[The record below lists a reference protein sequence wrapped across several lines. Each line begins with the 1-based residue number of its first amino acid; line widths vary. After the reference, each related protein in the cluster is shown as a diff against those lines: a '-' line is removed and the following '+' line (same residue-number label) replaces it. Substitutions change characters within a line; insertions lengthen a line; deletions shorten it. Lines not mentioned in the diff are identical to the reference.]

1 MKNVEYWMGYYVNEF
16 TTPNEIIAH
25 FNLEEGIQSGIH
37 DWNNECEIECEVRTK
52 QEIEIIKNDLHN
64 IRVNIVNTLRGLRQI
79 EEYLESKLSKK
90 ENKNDV

>member
-37 DWNNECEIECEVRTK
+37 DWNNECELECEVRTK
-52 QEIEIIKNDLHN
+52 QEIE
-64 IRVNIVNTLRGLRQI
+64 RGFSMLQDHYI
-79 EEYLESKLSKK
+79 DYET
-90 ENKNDV
+90 N

>member
-37 DWNNECEIECEVRTK
+37 DWNNECELECEVRTK
-52 QEIEIIKNDLHN
+52 QEIEIIRNVAN
-64 IRVNIVNTLRGLRQI
+64 EFFVQTGWISSSIVQAMITQ
-79 EEYLESKLSKK
+79 SF
-90 ENKNDV
+90 